1 MKGVSKMITCT
12 SKQLAEI
19 LGISADYVEEIFET
33 CNKTDKIKGKR
44 NKYDLIKCVKNY
56 VGNIKGNT
64 LTDITGKTL
73 SDVIGISER
82 TVRNLTE
89 KGILVKNDNDK
100 YNLHNNVQRYINDKD
115 EWNKLK
121 KVQRETAEEK
131 LAILQNRYHADEDI
145 EFILTEMLAK
155 FKGTLEAAVNKIDN
169 SMDIVTSENRKEMIQ
184 KHIMNALL
192 EMAEYNP
199 PSNNMKE

>member
-1 MKGVSKMITCT
+1 MITCT